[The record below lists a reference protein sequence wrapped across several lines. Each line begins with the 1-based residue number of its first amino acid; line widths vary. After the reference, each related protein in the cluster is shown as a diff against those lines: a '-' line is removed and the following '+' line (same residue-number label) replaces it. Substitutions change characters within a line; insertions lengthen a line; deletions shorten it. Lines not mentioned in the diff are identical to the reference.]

1 MVTAA
6 TSCPCGYRST
16 TDHFH
21 FTPLVLNDL
30 FDPGLL
36 RIMRRINVHSWPQ
49 AQGQALADLCAAQAI
64 TVISVV
70 TPNTTMRATGRE
82 LIRSALLTVLGKH
95 LGHSPETVPLSSA
108 ALRAPALTVPGH
120 AIGLSVSHEAGLTL
134 AAIHRHGPIG
144 VDLVRIET
152 LPDWEPVAMIYLG
165 RHAHQRI
172 LAMTTLQRPL
182 AFGREWT
189 RVEACLK
196 CLGLG
201 LVEWNSLLEHRMS
214 RCETFEL
221 ALPDG
226 LTGTVAV
233 LR

>member
-1 MVTAA
+1 
-6 TSCPCGYRST
+6 
-16 TDHFH
+16 
-21 FTPLVLNDL
+21 
-30 FDPGLL
+30 
-36 RIMRRINVHSWPQ
+36 MRLINVHSWPQ
-49 AQGQALADLCAAQAI
+49 AQGQALADLGAGQAI

-82 LIRSALLTVLGKH
+82 LIRSALLTVLGRH
-95 LGHSPETVPLSSA
+95 LGHSPETVPLSPT
-108 ALRAPALTVPGH
+108 ALHAPALTLPEH
-120 AIGLSVSHEAGLTL
+120 AIDLSVSHEAGMTL

-144 VDLVRIET
+144 IDVMRIEA
-152 LPDWEPVAMIYLG
+152 LPDWELVTMNYLG
-165 RHAHQRI
+165 PHAHQRI
-172 LAMTTLQRPL
+172 SAMTSLQRPL

-189 RVEACLK
+189 RFEACLK

-201 LVEWNSLLEHRMS
+201 LVEWNDLLEQRMS
-214 RCETFEL
+214 RCDTFEL